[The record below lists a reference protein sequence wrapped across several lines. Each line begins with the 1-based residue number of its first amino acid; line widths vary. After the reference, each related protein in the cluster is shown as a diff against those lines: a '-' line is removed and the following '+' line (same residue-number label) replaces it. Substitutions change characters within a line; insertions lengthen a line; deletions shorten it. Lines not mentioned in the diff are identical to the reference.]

1 MRHAFVIPTL
11 TKSNF
16 GKNQSYKV
24 LSPYGQYGVSTK
36 TSCGV
41 SGLKREMLERYA
53 EDFRKEIAVMEQ
65 LQHTNIVKFYG
76 VCKGGMICL
85 FDLILYVPSIIFQL

>member
-1 MRHAFVIPTL
+1 MTCAI
-11 TKSNF
+11 
-16 GKNQSYKV
+16 
-24 LSPYGQYGVSTK
+24 
-36 TSCGV
+36 

-76 VCKGGMICL
+76 VCKGGMTKCIKQKLRDC
-85 FDLILYVPSIIFQL
+85 F